1 MSVVRNIT
9 LEAILHVTLL
19 MSFNWY
25 SVLAVNVGILGLPLI
40 LNDSIFISQ
49 ILKQRKKNMRI
60 LATLILLAT
69 IQLILMVT

>member
-1 MSVVRNIT
+1 MVRNIT

-25 SVLAVNVGILGLPLI
+25 SVLAVNVSILGLPLI

-49 ILKQRKKNMRI
+49 ILKQRKINMRI
-60 LATLILLAT
+60 LATLIFLAT
-69 IQLILMVT
+69 IQLMLMVT

>member
-25 SVLAVNVGILGLPLI
+25 SVLAVNVSILGLPLI

-49 ILKQRKKNMRI
+49 ILKQRKINMRI

-69 IQLILMVT
+69 IQLMLMVT

>member
-25 SVLAVNVGILGLPLI
+25 SVLAVNVSILGLPLI

-49 ILKQRKKNMRI
+49 ILKQRKINMRI
-60 LATLILLAT
+60 LATLIFLAT
-69 IQLILMVT
+69 IQLMLMVT